1 MVGATQQGVAREKE
15 VALMRRIISV
25 LAVAALLAAM
35 LVATALPAF
44 AVAEPKVPVCHQNGN
59 GTFEQ
64 IEVGASAVGA
74 HLAHG
79 DTLGTCDLV
88 PPP

>member
-1 MVGATQQGVAREKE
+1 
-15 VALMRRIISV
+15 MRRIFSV

-44 AVAEPKVPVCHQNGN
+44 ADPLPKVTVCHLSEE
-59 GTFEQ
+59 GTYEA
-64 IEVGASAVGA
+64 IEVSGNSVDS

-79 DTLGTCDLV
+79 DFIVVDETTPC
-88 PPP
+88 PPLPPAEV

>member
-1 MVGATQQGVAREKE
+1 
-15 VALMRRIISV
+15 MRRIFSV

-44 AVAEPKVPVCHQNGN
+44 ADPLPKVTVCHLSEEE
-59 GTFEQ
+59 GTYEA
-64 IEVGASAVGA
+64 IEVSGNAVDT

-79 DTLGTCDLV
+79 DFVVVDETTPC
-88 PPP
+88 PPVVTG

>member
-1 MVGATQQGVAREKE
+1 
-15 VALMRRIISV
+15 MRRIFSV

-44 AVAEPKVPVCHQNGN
+44 AAPELKVTVCHLSEEE
-59 GTFEQ
+59 GTYQ
-64 IEVGASAVGA
+64 AIEVSGNALDT

-79 DTLGTCDLV
+79 DFPVTPETLC
-88 PPP
+88 PPLPLPEV